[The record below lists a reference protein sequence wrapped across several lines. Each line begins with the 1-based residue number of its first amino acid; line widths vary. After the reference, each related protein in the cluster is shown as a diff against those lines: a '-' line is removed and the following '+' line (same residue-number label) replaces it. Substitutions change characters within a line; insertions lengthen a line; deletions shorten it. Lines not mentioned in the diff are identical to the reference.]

1 MTPLLHKYLNYK
13 SNTLQEKKIDKN
25 LEIISL
31 AKKLEK
37 VTSFDVKLATA
48 DLTNF
53 FVVIPLLHTYYLNYI
68 SNKYKIRK

>member
-1 MTPLLHKYLNYK
+1 MKQRSHNK
-13 SNTLQEKKIDKN
+13 EKIDKN

-37 VTSFDVKLATA
+37 VTSFGVKLATA